1 MTPRGVVVLF
11 VLSVLF
17 ALTGCA
23 AKKDYSAYYAHE
35 PRSILVVPALNE
47 TTEVDAQSV
56 YMTTVSRP
64 LAERGFYV
72 FPVHLTELLL
82 RDLGLPEA
90 GLVQQ
95 LPLERFREYF
105 GADAVLFVTIT
116 DWSNKYIVVQSS
128 TVVTVSFVL
137 KDTRTGTVL
146 WETTQ
151 SAQRDSGNGGGGLIG
166 MLVAAAV
173 TYAINQMT
181 DIDYRPLALQAN
193 TLAFG
198 IPGVGLPAGPY
209 SPDFGKDKSRFPA
222 SGE

>member
-1 MTPRGVVVLF
+1 MTLRFAGPLIA
-11 VLSVLF
+11 LI

-23 AKKDYSAYYAHE
+23 AKRDYGAYLAHE

-47 TTEVDAQSV
+47 TTAIDAEPV

-72 FPVHLTELLL
+72 FPVYLTELLL

-95 LPLERFREYF
+95 LPLERFRDQF
-105 GADAVLFVTIT
+105 GADAVLFITIN
-116 DWSNKYIVVQSS
+116 DWSTKYIVVQSS

-151 SAQRDSGNGGGGLIG
+151 SAARNSGDGGGGLG
-166 MLVAAAV
+166 GALANAAV
-173 TYAINQMT
+173 TYAVSQMVEV
-181 DIDYRPLALQAN
+181 DYRPLAFQAN
-193 TLAFG
+193 AQAFTL
-198 IPGVGLPAGPY
+198 PGVGLPAGPY
-209 SPDFGKDKSRFPA
+209 HPDFGKNKDRY
-222 SGE
+222 